1 MFIVAG
7 QPLHEIPA
15 DLFIP
20 PDALLVLLDSFSGP
34 LDLLLYLIRQNNIDI
49 LNIPMSSITS
59 QYLKYIELLEAHRM
73 GLAADYLVMAA
84 LLLEIKSK
92 LLLPRTSL
100 SPGDIEEDPR
110 MELVRRLETY
120 EQYKKA
126 SLLLDELPRLERDIF
141 ELSLYQGELPQ
152 SLSIVPTVLMSELIE
167 AMKNLMQ
174 NQSLMF
180 NHQVL
185 REGLT
190 VRERMGDI
198 LSILH
203 GKKMV
208 NFSHLLRHSEGRMGL
223 VVTFLAMLELARQSL
238 LVLSQ
243 TEYQGPIH
251 VWIEQDA

>member
-73 GLAADYLVMAA
+73 ALAADYLVMAA

-92 LLLPRTSL
+92 LLLPQTSFG
-100 SPGDIEEDPR
+100 PGDIEEDPR

-120 EQYKKA
+120 EQFKKA
-126 SLLLDELPRLERDIF
+126 SLLLDDLPRLERDFF
-141 ELSLYQGELPQ
+141 ELSLYQGELPE
-152 SLSIVPTVLMSELIE
+152 SISIVPTVFMSELLD

-174 NQSLMF
+174 NQSLMIH
-180 NHQVL
+180 HQVL
-185 REGLT
+185 REALT

-198 LSILH
+198 LSILQ

-208 NFSHLLRHSEGRMGL
+208 NFSHLLRHKEGRMGL

-243 TEYQGPIH
+243 TEFQGPIH
-251 VWIEQDA
+251 VWIHQDG